1 MGATCPKKALTNRR
15 FLTCGWTDK
24 VSNRSSQTGYL
35 KCRKLMGPQS
45 SISVTLSMLFLAH
58 QPWNG
63 SILGVIARGELTR
76 FGNSGLRVGLRR
88 VRLTRIG
95 RHDLG
100 GVWKP
105 PGERVVHLDLAK
117 ELRGASTGIK
127 TKQQQPNPYGS
138 PELAV
143 RLPSVRRS
151 SRSGIHEVHP
161 LVVDALQFS
170 LKFKPQNTIGVL
182 ARAGFASRRA
192 RKTQASISLT
202 CMRRNCSR
210 SWPNQKWAKV
220 RKRK

>member
-1 MGATCPKKALTNRR
+1 M
-15 FLTCGWTDK
+15 
-24 VSNRSSQTGYL
+24 SNRSSQIGYL

-63 SILGVIARGELTR
+63 SILGVIARGELTC

-143 RLPSVRRS
+143 TVTLRTKVLPERHPRS
-151 SRSGIHEVHP
+151 PSSGSRCSP
-161 LVVDALQFS
+161 
-170 LKFKPQNTIGVL
+170 VL
-182 ARAGFASRRA
+182 AEVQTTEYHWSPGTRWLRF
-192 RKTQASISLT
+192 TQGSEDSGKHLLDVHA
-202 CMRRNCSR
+202 
-210 SWPNQKWAKV
+210 QKLLSFLAEPEV
-220 RKRK
+220 G